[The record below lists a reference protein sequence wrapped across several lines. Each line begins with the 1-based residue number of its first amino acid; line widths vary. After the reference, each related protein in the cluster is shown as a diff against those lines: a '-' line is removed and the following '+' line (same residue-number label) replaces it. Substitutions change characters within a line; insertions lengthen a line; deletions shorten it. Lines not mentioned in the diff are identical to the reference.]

1 MSEIMSVEIPQDLAE
16 LPANGGLYAIWMLF
30 HHYGVDLET
39 QDLVKLCRHNA
50 DEGTYGIALAVGLK
64 RLGLDVAFSTDYDP
78 DPQPTEELFYAEA
91 KQLNILVQAALSYD
105 EIKQAVDQGRF
116 VIVYYDTLEGIGNH
130 SLVYSIDDDE
140 ICFFD
145 SFEPMSK
152 DVFIQQRQQEGI
164 CQQAIVID
172 DRNFVMRYS

>member
-1 MSEIMSVEIPQDLAE
+1 MSVDIPQDLAE

-39 QDLVKLCRHNA
+39 QDLVQLCRHTA

-64 RLGLDVAFSTDYDP
+64 RLGLDVEFSTDYDP
-78 DPQPTEELFYAEA
+78 DPQPTEAFFYTEA
-91 KQLNILVQAALSYD
+91 VQLAIPVKAAMSYD

-116 VIVYYDTLEGIGNH
+116 VIVYYDTLEGVGNH
-130 SLVYSIDDDE
+130 SLVYSIDDEE

-145 SFEPMSK
+145 SFEPMSRQL
-152 DVFIQQRQQEGI
+152 FIQQRQQEGI
-164 CQQAIVID
+164 CQQTIIID
-172 DRNFVMRYS
+172 DRNFVMRCS

>member
-1 MSEIMSVEIPQDLAE
+1 L
-16 LPANGGLYAIWMLF
+16 
-30 HHYGVDLET
+30 
-39 QDLVKLCRHNA
+39 
-50 DEGTYGIALAVGLK
+50 
-64 RLGLDVAFSTDYDP
+64 
-78 DPQPTEELFYAEA
+78 
-91 KQLNILVQAALSYD
+91 
-105 EIKQAVDQGRF
+105 
-116 VIVYYDTLEGIGNH
+116 YYDTLEGIGNH
-130 SLVYSIDDDE
+130 SLVYSIDDEE

>member
-1 MSEIMSVEIPQDLAE
+1 MSVEIPQDLAD

-30 HHYGVDLET
+30 QHYGVDLEI
-39 QDLVKLCRHNA
+39 QDLVQLCRHNA
-50 DEGTYGIALAVGLK
+50 DEGTYGIALAVALK
-64 RLGLDVAFSTDYDP
+64 HLGLEVEFSTDYDP
-78 DPQPTEELFYAEA
+78 DPQPTEEFFYAKA
-91 KQLNILVQAALSYD
+91 KELGISVRDAMSY
-105 EIKQAVDQGRF
+105 EQIQQAVDQGRF

-130 SLVYSIDDDE
+130 SLVYSIDDEE

-152 DVFIQQRQQEGI
+152 EVFIQQRQQEGI
-164 CQQAIVID
+164 CQQAIIID

>member
-1 MSEIMSVEIPQDLAE
+1 MSVDIPQDLAE
-16 LPANGGLYAIWMLF
+16 LPANGGLYAIWMVF
-30 HHYGVDLET
+30 HHYGIDLET
-39 QDLVKLCRHNA
+39 QDLVQLCRHNA

-64 RLGLDVAFSTDYDP
+64 RLGLDVEFSTDYDP
-78 DPQPTEELFYAEA
+78 DPQPTETLFYAEA
-91 KQLNILVQAALSYD
+91 EQLNITVKAALSYE
-105 EIKQAVDQGRF
+105 EIQAAVEQGRF
-116 VIVYYDTLEGIGNH
+116 VIVYYDTLEGVGSH
-130 SLVYSIDDDE
+130 SLVYSIDEEE

-152 DVFIQQRQQEGI
+152 AVFMAQRQQEGI